1 MSMINR
7 KACAGTLESS
17 DVYVELE
24 PSISGIE
31 LNLESAVI
39 EQFGEA
45 IRSAVLDVINE
56 MNISDVK
63 IKVVDR
69 GALDCV
75 IRARVETALS
85 RGMEAHD
92 A

>member
-1 MSMINR
+1 MPIITR
-7 KACAGTLESS
+7 TACAGTLESS

-24 PSISGIE
+24 PSVSGIE

-45 IRSAVLDVINE
+45 IRSAVLDVISE
-56 MNISDVK
+56 MNISDIK

-75 IRARVETALS
+75 IRARVETALR
-85 RGMEAHD
+85 RGMEERD